1 MFIELHLIQN
11 FVPANLNRD
20 DTGSPKDCEFG
31 GHRRAR
37 ISSQCLKRS
46 IRTNPVFAETTKVP
60 ISQRTHYLATLLQKA
75 LKDSGKPKDAIS
87 EITIDLAHT
96 FTTKPG
102 KAVKQEKDD
111 PQKTAILAFISESEV
126 QGIAQKLLDRWDE
139 LMGDEKARKKVIMEI
154 VQEMV
159 KAYDK
164 RVSAPDIALFGRML
178 TSHPQLDLEAAC
190 QMAHA
195 ISTHRVSM
203 EMDYFTAV
211 DDVREANEETG
222 AGHINTLGFNS
233 SCFYRYAR
241 IDWRQLLKN
250 LNNDHELAR
259 RAVEG
264 FLRASLVA
272 VPSGKQN
279 STAPHNPPSFM
290 LAVVRNDGMGWN
302 LANAFEKP
310 VFTGRNSS
318 LVAESIAALDT
329 YWGKLETVYG
339 SDTLVRVA
347 SVNLDGPSLTH
358 LNGERA
364 VANRQE
370 WIDTVLAALP
380 ANPTGSAL

>member
-46 IRTNPVFAETTKVP
+46 IRTNKVFAETTKVP
-60 ISQRTHYLATLLQKA
+60 TSKRTHYLAGEITKKLI
-75 LKDSGKPKDAIS
+75 DPHGKPEEAAREVCVKLVGEYAKQMDKKNPEQS
-87 EITIDLAHT
+87 
-96 FTTKPG
+96 
-102 KAVKQEKDD
+102 AVL
-111 PQKTAILAFISESEV
+111 IFISEDEIEALANQVS
-126 QGIAQKLLDRWDE
+126 DRWDE
-139 LMGDEKARKKVIMEI
+139 LTGDAKTQEKALKEI
-154 VQEMV
+154 VSTMV
-159 KAYDK
+159 KQYNN
-164 RVSAPDIALFGRML
+164 RVAAPDIALFGRML
-178 TSHPQLDLEAAC
+178 ASEPKLNLEAAC
-190 QMAHA
+190 QVAHA

-241 IDWRQLLKN
+241 LDWRQLLTN

-259 RAVEG
+259 RSVEG

-279 STAPHNPPSFM
+279 STAPFNPPSFM
-290 LAVVRNDGMGWN
+290 LAVVRSDGMGWN

-310 VFTGRNSS
+310 VFAGRNSS
-318 LVAESIAALDT
+318 LVAESIGALDN

-347 SVNLDGPSLTH
+347 SVNVDGPPLTH
-358 LNGERA
+358 LNSDRA
-364 VANRQE
+364 VASRE
-370 WIDTVLAALP
+370 AWIDAVLSALP
-380 ANPTGSAL
+380 AKSTESAL

>member
-1 MFIELHLIQN
+1 MFLELHMIQN

-46 IRTNPVFAETTKVP
+46 IRTHPVFAETTQVP
-60 ISQRTHYLATLLQKA
+60 TSKRTHYLAA
-75 LKDSGKPKDAIS
+75 
-87 EITIDLAHT
+87 EITKKLVEQHNKPDEVARLLALDLAT
-96 FTTKPG
+96 AYTKPDR
-102 KAVKQEKDD
+102 KKPEQSAV
-111 PQKTAILAFISESEV
+111 LVFISEDELTT
-126 QGIAQKLLDRWDE
+126 IANQLVERWDE
-139 LMGDEKARKKVIMEI
+139 LMGDAKLREKTIKEI
-154 VQEMV
+154 VAGLV
-159 KAYDK
+159 KQYNN
-164 RVSAPDIALFGRML
+164 RVAAPDIALFGRML
-178 TSHPQLDLEAAC
+178 ADEPKLNLEAAC
-190 QMAHA
+190 QVAHA
-195 ISTHRVSM
+195 LSTHRVSM

-250 LNNDHELAR
+250 LNNDEALAR
-259 RAVEG
+259 RTVEG

-279 STAPHNPPSFM
+279 STAPLNPPSFL

-310 VFTGRNSS
+310 VFAGRNSS
-318 LVAESIAALDT
+318 LVAESIAALDA
-329 YWGKLETVYG
+329 YWGKLETIYG
-339 SDTLVRVA
+339 GDTLVSVA
-347 SVNLDGPSLTH
+347 AVNLDGPPLTH
-358 LNGERA
+358 LSGDHN
-364 VANRQE
+364 VATVKT
-370 WIDTVLAALP
+370 WLDTVLSSLVLTDGAA
-380 ANPTGSAL
+380 

>member
-46 IRTNPVFAETTKVP
+46 IRTNEVFAETTKVP

-75 LKDSGKPKDAIS
+75 LKDSGKSKDAIS

-126 QGIAQKLLDRWDE
+126 QDIAQKLLDRWDE
-139 LMGDEKARKKVIMEI
+139 LMEDEKARKKALTEI

-159 KAYDK
+159 KAYYG

-190 QMAHA
+190 QVAHA

-233 SCFYRYAR
+233 SCFYHYAR
-241 IDWRQLLKN
+241 IDWRQL
-250 LNNDHELAR
+250 
-259 RAVEG
+259 
-264 FLRASLVA
+264 
-272 VPSGKQN
+272 
-279 STAPHNPPSFM
+279 
-290 LAVVRNDGMGWN
+290 
-302 LANAFEKP
+302 
-310 VFTGRNSS
+310 
-318 LVAESIAALDT
+318 
-329 YWGKLETVYG
+329 
-339 SDTLVRVA
+339 
-347 SVNLDGPSLTH
+347 
-358 LNGERA
+358 
-364 VANRQE
+364 
-370 WIDTVLAALP
+370 
-380 ANPTGSAL
+380 

>member
-1 MFIELHLIQN
+1 MFLELHMIQN

-46 IRTNPVFAETTKVP
+46 IRTHPVFAETTKVP
-60 ISQRTHYLATLLQKA
+60 LSQRTHYLATLLQQA
-75 LKDSGKPKDAIS
+75 LKASSKPEDVIN

-126 QGIAQKLLDRWDE
+126 QDIAQKLLDRWDE
-139 LMGDEKARKKVIMEI
+139 LMQDEKSRKKAIVEI

-159 KAYDK
+159 KAYTG
-164 RVSAPDIALFGRML
+164 RVNAPDIALFGRML
-178 TSHPQLDLEAAC
+178 ADEPKLNLEAAC
-190 QMAHA
+190 QVAHA
-195 ISTHRVSM
+195 LSTHRVSM

-250 LNNDHELAR
+250 LNNDEALAR
-259 RAVEG
+259 RTVEG
-264 FLRASLVA
+264 FLRSSLVA

-279 STAPHNPPSFM
+279 STAPLNPPSFL

-310 VFTGRNSS
+310 VFAGRNSS
-318 LVAESIAALDT
+318 LVAESIAALDA
-329 YWGKLETVYG
+329 YWGKLEAIYG
-339 SDTLVRVA
+339 NDTLVCVA
-347 SVNLDGPSLTH
+347 AVNLDGPPLTH
-358 LNGERA
+358 LSGDHN
-364 VANRQE
+364 VATVKT
-370 WIDTVLAALP
+370 WLDTVLSSLVSTDGAA
-380 ANPTGSAL
+380 

>member
-46 IRTNPVFAETTKVP
+46 IRTNEVFAETTKVP
-60 ISQRTHYLATLLQKA
+60 TSKRTHYLAGEITKKLINPH
-75 LKDSGKPKDAIS
+75 GKPEEVVREVCVKLVGEYAKQMDKKNPEQS
-87 EITIDLAHT
+87 
-96 FTTKPG
+96 
-102 KAVKQEKDD
+102 AVL
-111 PQKTAILAFISESEV
+111 IFISEDEIEALANQVSE
-126 QGIAQKLLDRWDE
+126 RWDE
-139 LMGDEKARKKVIMEI
+139 LTGDAKMQEKALKEI
-154 VQEMV
+154 VSAMV
-159 KAYDK
+159 KQYNN
-164 RVSAPDIALFGRML
+164 RVAAPDIALFGRML
-178 TSHPQLDLEAAC
+178 ASEPKLNLEAAC
-190 QMAHA
+190 QVAHA

-211 DDVREANEETG
+211 DDVCEANEETG

-233 SCFYRYAR
+233 SCFYHYAR

-279 STAPHNPPSFM
+279 STAPLNPPSFM
-290 LAVVRNDGMGWN
+290 LAVVRSDGMGWN

-310 VFTGRNSS
+310 VVAGRNTS

-339 SDTLVRVA
+339 GDTLVRVA
-347 SVNLDGPSLTH
+347 SVNVDGPPLTH
-358 LNGERA
+358 LNSNRA
-364 VANRQE
+364 VASRE
-370 WIDTVLAALP
+370 AWIDAVLSALP
-380 ANPTGSAL
+380 ANPTESAL